1 MGRLPSSEHDLVGPR
16 LWARFL
22 KRHFKCA
29 DLGPLNA
36 QLALRVTEGETFS
49 FGTEP
54 VPLPSRV
61 RPRLFERAYDLGR
74 NPDGN
79 YCLELDDE
87 DSRFNLF
94 ARVSQRVPPSEPW
107 LLKDLRPYMLD
118 DLPPVDQSCSLL
130 QRSLA
135 ELDLMLVDVGPLDGW
150 EKVDPVGASQAEQGS
165 FRALSKSA
173 LPQSLALLF
182 AIAHVATWRRPPL
195 LHQPPSKIITTAYD
209 AVDQFASSLHR
220 RGFSDADMIGG
231 IVGRVLHSA
240 VANIHYWGARTMP
253 AGAME
258 EFPRLGDR
266 IVLLPRTDGMKS
278 ALRKLHT
285 VGIYGVEMLLKSIRD
300 GRSTEFRQEELEIAA
315 SSLLSGS
322 LSAQESLLE
331 QADALFS

>member
-1 MGRLPSSEHDLVGPR
+1 
-16 LWARFL
+16 
-22 KRHFKCA
+22 
-29 DLGPLNA
+29 
-36 QLALRVTEGETFS
+36 
-49 FGTEP
+49 
-54 VPLPSRV
+54 
-61 RPRLFERAYDLGR
+61 
-74 NPDGN
+74 
-79 YCLELDDE
+79 
-87 DSRFNLF
+87 
-94 ARVSQRVPPSEPW
+94 
-107 LLKDLRPYMLD
+107 
-118 DLPPVDQSCSLL
+118 
-130 QRSLA
+130 
-135 ELDLMLVDVGPLDGW
+135 
-150 EKVDPVGASQAEQGS
+150 
-165 FRALSKSA
+165 
-173 LPQSLALLF
+173 
-182 AIAHVATWRRPPL
+182 
-195 LHQPPSKIITTAYD
+195 
-209 AVDQFASSLHR
+209 
-220 RGFSDADMIGG
+220 MIGG